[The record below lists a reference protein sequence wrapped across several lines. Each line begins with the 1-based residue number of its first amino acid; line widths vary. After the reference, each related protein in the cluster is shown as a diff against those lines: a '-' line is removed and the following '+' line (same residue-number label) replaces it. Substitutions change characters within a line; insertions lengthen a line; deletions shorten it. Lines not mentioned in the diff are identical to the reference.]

1 MATVNTTTTLA
12 SRLKTVYPNGI
23 TQLVP
28 SSTELMKRLKFKKE
42 LSPGEQAQFDVQL
55 THELGFSVGTGNVAL
70 NAAIAQETAK
80 AQVDGYGVYLRSQVA
95 YDLIAKAKDSKQAF
109 AKFNDSKFIPMVESF
124 KKREEILACHGRV
137 GLGIVKTNGGSGVLT
152 IREDQWC
159 PALWVGSKGAVLE
172 AFTATTGGSQHNTD
186 LTITAVDIA
195 NRTVTVSGTSAAVD
209 VGDYLFFK
217 GHRGA
222 EPYGLWSIARNT
234 GTLYNISASTYE
246 LWAANSYDCGTSAIT
261 FAKILEASAM
271 SANKGCDEPLLC
283 LVPPKAFQK
292 LAADQGSMRE
302 YGVNY
307 NKAKAENGFESLVF
321 HGATGPIEVMPHLYS
336 KEGES
341 IMFPER
347 YTSLIGAQEATNVV
361 GPGGDIVFDLEGY
374 TSKEM
379 RMMAHWTVFCEKPG
393 YITYITRSDNL
404 ALHT

>member
-12 SRLKTVYPNGI
+12 SRLKTVYPDGV

-28 SSTELMKRLKFKKE
+28 SSTELMKRLKFKKD
-42 LSPGEQAQFDVQL
+42 LSPGEQAQFDVQVS
-55 THELGFSVGTGNVAL
+55 HELGFSVGSGNVTL

-95 YDLIAKAKDSKQAF
+95 YDLIVKAKDSKQAF
-109 AKFNDSKFIPMVESF
+109 EKFNSSKFIPMVESF
-124 KKREEILACHGRV
+124 KKREEILAMHGRA
-137 GLGIVKTNGGSGVLT
+137 GLGIVSANSSGTLT
-152 IREDQWC
+152 IRADQWC
-159 PALWVGSKGAVLE
+159 PTLWVGMKGAVLE
-172 AFTATTGGSQHNTD
+172 AFTATSGGSQHNTD

-195 NRTVTVSGTSAAVD
+195 NRTVTVSGTSAAV
-209 VGDYLFFK
+209 VSGDYLFFK
-217 GHRGA
+217 SHRGS
-222 EPYGLWSIARNT
+222 EPQGLWSIARNT
-234 GTLYNISASTYE
+234 STLYNISAATYE
-246 LWAANSYDCGTSAIT
+246 LWAANAYDCGTSAVT
-261 FAKILEASAM
+261 FAKILEASAS

-283 LVPPKAFQK
+283 LVPPKTFQK
-292 LAADQGSMRE
+292 LAADQGSARE

-321 HGATGPIEVMPHLYS
+321 HGATGPIEIMPHLYS
-336 KEGES
+336 KEGEA

-347 YTSLIGAQEATNVV
+347 YTYLIGAQEATNVV
-361 GPGGDIVFDLEGY
+361 GPGGDIVFDLESS